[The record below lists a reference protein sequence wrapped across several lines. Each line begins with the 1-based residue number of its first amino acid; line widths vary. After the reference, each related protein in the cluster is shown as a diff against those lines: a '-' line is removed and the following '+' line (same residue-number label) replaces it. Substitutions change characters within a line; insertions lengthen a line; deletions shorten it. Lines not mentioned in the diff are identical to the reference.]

1 MHGNRGVETNR
12 RETGMSDDLE
22 VLRSRC
28 ERLERTAL
36 LWQTIREVVRI
47 GIGKGDLKRLA
58 QDVCGAVVENRGYRS
73 AWMALYSSDGRLDVF
88 AEKRVGPNF
97 GRMVERLESD
107 VLPECVDTALKQRR
121 LAVVSS
127 PSKKCPSCP
136 LFGQYGDRSAFTAP
150 LLYEDRVY
158 GFFCVSLPFEFT
170 AEEEE
175 RRLFEELSKELA
187 CSIKSHHDNAKACQW
202 ERRYNHIINSQPYP
216 MSFVG
221 LDYRYEAV
229 NEAYTQVFGT
239 SRDVITGQTVASL
252 LGDEDFQQ
260 KVKPR
265 LDRCFQGERV
275 QYEDWF
281 DAIDGSSVYRQ
292 MTYSP
297 HIDDEGNV
305 EGAVVHAYDMT
316 MLKNYQNRL
325 AESNRRFLD
334 IAEVSGDWIWEADAT
349 LCITYSSDGVK
360 KMLGIAAE
368 DAVGKRL
375 PKIFSCGNN
384 DEFASNV
391 PLAFD
396 GGAGPVELS
405 IQATHANGRELY
417 VETKAIPVF
426 DKKGELSG
434 YIGASRDVTEKR
446 VMENELRH
454 AQKMEAIGNLA
465 GGIAHE
471 FNNVLGIIIGN
482 IDLAG
487 FYLSEES
494 AAKSCM
500 DEIKEAG
507 LRGRDIVKQLLNF
520 SRKMEYEKA
529 PLDLRPLVKE
539 SLKLMRASI
548 PAIVRIRWNIAEKV
562 DSVTAD
568 ATRFNQLLINLC
580 ANAAQAIGEDGG
592 NIAVELENVHLS
604 SEEASRYPE
613 LAPGRYVRLSVV
625 DDGPGIAPD
634 LVDKVFEPYF
644 TTKEKGKGTGMGLAV
659 VHGIVKA
666 HDGAVRI
673 ESRVGKG
680 TAFRV
685 LFPSCRYK
693 ADWERPKRT
702 HRVKKELPKGNE
714 RVLFIDDEKSIA
726 RMYKTILS
734 RLGYRVTAE
743 TNPLQA
749 LRRFEAA
756 PDDFDLVV
764 SDISMPDMSGDK
776 LAKKLLEIRPDL
788 PIIVCTGYSE
798 TISEKRAAEM
808 GIRGFL
814 MKPVDKA
821 EMASLAREVLD
832 GGGSSKINVRR
843 E

>member
-1 MHGNRGVETNR
+1 MHGNRDVETNR
-12 RETGMSDDLE
+12 RDIGMIDDLE
-22 VLRSRC
+22 ALRSRC

-36 LWQTIREVVRI
+36 LWRTIREVVRM
-47 GIGKGDLKRLA
+47 GIGKWDLKRLA
-58 QDVCGAVVENRGYRS
+58 KDVCGVVVENRGYRS

-88 AEKRVGPNF
+88 AEKQVGPDF
-97 GRMVERLESD
+97 ERMVERLQSD
-107 VLPECVDTALKQRR
+107 VLPECVNTALNTMR

-127 PSKKCPSCP
+127 PLKKCPSCP

-150 LLYEDRVY
+150 LLYEDCVY

-170 AEEEE
+170 AEKEE
-175 RRLFEELSKELA
+175 RRLFEELAKELA
-187 CSIKSHHDNAKACQW
+187 CSLKNHHDNKKARQW
-202 ERRYNHIINSQPYP
+202 ERRYNHIINSLPYP

-229 NEAYTQVFGT
+229 NEAYTQVFGA
-239 SRDVITGQTVASL
+239 SRDEIAGQTVAAL
-252 LGDEDFQQ
+252 LGDEDFQK
-260 KVKPR
+260 KVRPR
-265 LDRCFQGERV
+265 LDRCFKGERV

-281 DAIDGSSVYRQ
+281 EAIDGSSVYRQ

-297 HIDDEGNV
+297 HIDDEGKV
-305 EGAVVHAYDMT
+305 EGAVVHAYDLT
-316 MLKNYQNRL
+316 MLKSYQSRL
-325 AESNRRFLD
+325 AESNRRFMD
-334 IAEVSGDWIWEADAT
+334 IAEVSGDWIWEADAD
-349 LCITYSSDGVK
+349 LRITYSSDGVE
-360 KMLGIAAE
+360 KMLGIAAL

-375 PKIFSCGNN
+375 PELFSGGKN
-384 DEFASNV
+384 DEFASDV
-391 PLAFD
+391 PPAFD
-396 GGAGPVELS
+396 GGAGTVELS
-405 IQATHANGRELY
+405 VRATHADGRGLY

-426 DKKGELSG
+426 DKKGDLSG

-446 VMENELRH
+446 AMENELRH

-482 IDLAG
+482 IDLAE
-487 FYLSEES
+487 FYLSEDS

-500 DEIKEAG
+500 DEIKGAG

-520 SRKMEYEKA
+520 SRKMEYEKT

-548 PAIVRIRWNIAEKV
+548 PAIVRIRRNIAEKV
-562 DSVTAD
+562 DSITAD
-568 ATRFNQLLINLC
+568 ATRLNQLIINLC
-580 ANAAQAIGEDGG
+580 TNAAQAIGEDGG
-592 NIAVELENVHLS
+592 NIVVELENVRLS
-604 SEEASRYPE
+604 SEEACRYPE
-613 LAPGRYVRLSVV
+613 LAPGRYVRLSVI

-644 TTKEKGKGTGMGLAV
+644 TTKEQGKGTGMGLAV

-673 ESRVGKG
+673 ESRPGKG

-685 LFPSCRYK
+685 LFPSSMQD
-693 ADWERPKRT
+693 ADEDKTKRKRRT
-702 HRVKKELPKGNE
+702 TKELPKGNE
-714 RVLFIDDEKSIA
+714 SVLFIDDEKSIA

-776 LAKKLLEIRPDL
+776 LAKKLLEIRPGL

-832 GGGSSKINVRR
+832 GGGSSKINARR